1 MLVCEAR
8 PQQLSLLKEH
18 DLIENDSFLKEQI
31 ITYIGNKRSLLPFIG
46 KGVALAKNRLDKQ
59 KVSCLDLF
67 SGSGVVSRYLKQFSD
82 YLVANDLES
91 YSQVTNK
98 CYLTNY
104 NDSVLSGLKEIIREL
119 NHTIEVNLHDGFIS
133 ELYAPKDESN
143 IQPHERVFYTKR
155 NAQFLDTARQLIDTY
170 PEEIRHL
177 LIAPLISKASVHANT
192 SGVFKGFYKSKE
204 GIGQFGGSGKDA
216 LSRIKGRIS
225 VPTPI
230 FSNFHCEFSVSKKDA
245 NSFVSEKH
253 QHFDI
258 VYLDPPY
265 NQHPYGSNYFMLNLL
280 VDYTRPDDMSK
291 VSGIPK
297 DWNRSKYNQR
307 AEAAEA
313 LFHVIESL
321 NASHIIIS
329 YNSEGFISHEQFL
342 TRLQNC
348 GKLSVLE
355 TPYNTFRGSRNLSGR
370 ALHVTEFLYL
380 LEK

>member
-1 MLVCEAR
+1 MTI
-8 PQQLSLLKEH
+8 
-18 DLIENDSFLKEQI
+18 IENDAFLKEQI
-31 ITYIGNKRSLLPFIG
+31 ITYIGNKRTLLPFIG
-46 KGVALAKNRLDKQ
+46 QGVTLAQQRLGKQ
-59 KVSCLDLF
+59 KLTCLDMF
-67 SGSGVVSRYLKQFSD
+67 SGSGVVARYLKQFSD
-82 YLVANDLES
+82 YLVANDLEA
-91 YSQVTNK
+91 YSHITNQ

-104 NDSVLSGLKEIIREL
+104 DDPILSGLQELIDEL
-119 NHTIEVNLHDGFIS
+119 NHTIEAHLHDGFIS
-133 ELYAPKDESN
+133 ELYAPKDEAN

-170 PEEIRHL
+170 PKEIRHL
-177 LIAPLISKASVHANT
+177 LIAPLLSKASVHANT
-192 SGVFKGFYKSKE
+192 SGVFKGFYKSKD

-216 LSRIKGRIS
+216 LSRIKGTIS
-225 VPTPI
+225 IPMPI
-230 FSNFHCEFSVSKKDA
+230 FSNFHCDVHVSQKDA
-245 NSFVSEKH
+245 NHFVAEPH
-253 QHFDI
+253 PHFDI

-297 DWNRSKYNQR
+297 DWNRSRYNQR
-307 AEAAEA
+307 AEAADA

-342 TRLQNC
+342 SRLQNC